1 MTDCRVRIKVVE
13 WQDQSFLATLDE
25 ALGEALMSGLD
36 PDARQVAE
44 RVQGALRAS
53 GYPRSRVA
61 YERSA
66 ADVLA
71 GVAYWTVWREAP
83 VDHAA

>member
-13 WQDQSFLATLDE
+13 WQDQAFVATLDG
-25 ALGEALMSGLD
+25 ALGEALMSGVH

-44 RVQGALRAS
+44 RVQGVLRAS
-53 GYPRSRVA
+53 GYPHSRVA
-61 YERSA
+61 YRRTA

-71 GVAYWTVWREAP
+71 GVAYWTVWRDAP
-83 VDHAA
+83 SDHAA